1 MPQNIDLSKSTV
13 KPVQYYRHLFK
24 ALLKYKQLPSYFIF
38 YPTSRCN
45 LKCSHCFYHDSLN
58 KKFNEL
64 SLDEIDKITK
74 TMDPIL
80 SLILTGGEPYLRHDL
95 DKIVKIFYENT
106 RVPII
111 TIPSNGWYLNKM
123 DNQITN
129 MMEWC
134 PYLTLNQQIS
144 IDGVG
149 ADHDLI
155 RMDKQ
160 VVGSDNSFERAI
172 KTIHHL
178 KKLQKTYNRIN
189 IGIIITFTNQNQKKF
204 KNIIK
209 EVHSLVEP
217 DNISINLVRGDPKQ
231 KVNLDLDLELYRD
244 AVKYRDDLY
253 YEKKMSGHSRFKGNK
268 LATAGRIMLNELTNK
283 TFEENKYSTPC
294 YAGNLSGVM
303 YPEGDIYPCEI
314 LDDSHKIGNIRDFGL
329 DFKKLWLSKKAKEEV
344 DFIKKTKCFCTH
356 ECFNSVN
363 ILFNPKFYPEIIKK
377 SSLI

>member
-123 DNQITN
+123 DKQITN

-144 IDGVG
+144 IDGIG

-178 KKLQKTYNRIN
+178 KKLQKIYNRIN
-189 IGIIITFTNQNQKKF
+189 IGIIITFTSQNQKKF